1 MINYE
6 ISEPVQ
12 TGGRD
17 ASEAGWVDG
26 EGVNRISEK
35 AINRAG
41 ELGPDWCLLPGVPN
55 FAQSVAF
62 SEQRGEDS

>member
-6 ISEPVQ
+6 ISKPAQ
-12 TGGRD
+12 ADGRD
-17 ASEAGWVDG
+17 VSEAGWVDG